1 MSAVDRIKKYVGDVV
16 VEAKKVTWPSREEL
30 RESTTVVLVAVFIIS
45 IFIYIVD
52 IIIGKGVQT
61 VL

>member
-1 MSAVDRIKKYVGDVV
+1 MSAVDKVKKYIGEVV
-16 VEAKKVTWPSREEL
+16 VEAKKVSWPNREEL

-45 IFIYIVD
+45 IFIYVVD
-52 IIIGKGVQT
+52 IVISKGVQT